1 MASSL
6 QGFNDHNELKS
17 SFYSSRNGQQIMN
30 TSSYSASPSMAYPY
44 YQSYQMRNSSY
55 SFTKSIAS
63 NSNGF
68 YPTAVS
74 TPAYSNNNP
83 NAKITSKA
91 EEMMRKAEELSKMI
105 KHEVSDESSFAQIK

>member
-6 QGFNDHNELKS
+6 QGFNDTNELKS
-17 SFYSSRNGQQIMN
+17 SFYSSRNGQQLMN

-44 YQSYQMRNSSY
+44 YQSYQMRNSGY

-74 TPAYSNNNP
+74 TPAYPKDNP

-91 EEMMRKAEELSKMI
+91 EEMMRRAEELSRMI
-105 KHEVSDESSFAQIK
+105 KPQVSEDKNLAQIK